1 MNLEIG
7 PNARVGALPLA
18 DVQGAL
24 PGNKHKFRLR
34 IYAAL
39 LVADCVAIAL
49 SFLVG
54 NILKFGDALAM
65 PGINTAAVLLPLY
78 LAIAVQHG
86 IYGVD
91 FFQRWRQT
99 AKRAVLSFGGAVLAV
114 LFVGFYLHAT
124 ARWSREVFTY
134 GVILSTGALV
144 ALRWATHRWT
154 NRILGGEPLTE
165 VVIRDGVP
173 APSQHRGIVFDAQAL
188 DLRPDINDP
197 VALDRVGRLLQR
209 ADRVVIACPDS
220 RRAAWAAVLKG
231 TSIRGE
237 IVSDELAEMGAL
249 GAASFAGA
257 PTLLVSIGPLDTR
270 NRLIK
275 RALDLLMSGGAL
287 LALAPLMCVVAL
299 AVRLES
305 PGPVFFVQP
314 RLGRGNRLFNMY
326 KFRSMRADLCDT
338 AGNQSTLR
346 GDPRVTRVGRIIRA
360 TSIDELPQI
369 LNVLR
374 GDMSI
379 VGPRPH
385 ALGSLAG
392 DKLFWEVDQRYWHRH
407 ASKPGITGLAQVK
420 GFRGAT
426 HMQSDLVDRLQADL
440 DYMNGW
446 TVWRDVRILV
456 STFKVM
462 LHKNAY

>member
-7 PNARVGALPLA
+7 PKARLGALPLA
-18 DVQGAL
+18 DLRGAL
-24 PGNKHKFRLR
+24 PGNKHMFRVR
-34 IYAAL
+34 IYAVL
-39 LVADCVAIAL
+39 LVIDCLAIAA
-49 SFLVG
+49 SFIVG
-54 NILKFGDALAM
+54 NLAKFGDALAA
-65 PGINTAAVLLPLY
+65 PGLNAVAVLLPLFV
-78 LAIAVQHG
+78 AIAVQNG

-99 AKRAVLSFGGAVLAV
+99 AERALMALGWAVLAV
-114 LFVGFYLHAT
+114 LFISFYLHAS
-124 ARWSREVFTY
+124 ARLSREVFTY
-134 GVILSTGALV
+134 GVILSAVALV
-144 ALRWATHRWT
+144 AQRWVVHRWT
-154 NRILGGEPLTE
+154 SHMLGGEPLTE
-165 VVIRDGVP
+165 VVIRDEVA
-173 APSQHRGIVFDAQAL
+173 APIGHHGIVFDAQTL
-188 DLRPDINDP
+188 SLRPDINDP

-209 ADRVVIACPDS
+209 ADRVIVACPDE

-231 TSIRGE
+231 TSVRGE
-237 IVSDELAEMGAL
+237 IVSGELAEMGTL
-249 GAASFAGA
+249 GASSFAGA
-257 PTLLVSIGPLDTR
+257 PTLLVSLGPLDTR
-270 NRLIK
+270 NRAIK
-275 RALDLLMSGGAL
+275 RALDLSLAGLAL
-287 LALAPLMCVVAL
+287 LFLAPLMCVVAL

-305 PGPVFFVQP
+305 TGPIFFVQP
-314 RLGRGNRLFNMY
+314 RLGRGNRLFSMY

-346 GDPRVTRVGRIIRA
+346 GDPRITRVGRIIRA

-407 ASKPGITGLAQVK
+407 ASKPGITGLAQVR

-426 HMQSDLVDRLQADL
+426 HIQSDLVNRLQADL
-440 DYMNGW
+440 DYLNGW
-446 TVWRDVRILV
+446 TFWRDIKILL